1 MAGIDPAALAGPD
14 SGFFAL
20 THAAALIGFR
30 SFGSDGQVPGGT
42 YDDSALDT
50 GGGLRPELTGQGL
63 GRQAILTGLACGLAQ
78 FSPPAF
84 RVTVAAFNLRALRVI
99 QDLGLSEVARFGAAT
114 NGARYVVLVRD
125 ESQ

>member
-1 MAGIDPAALAGPD
+1 
-14 SGFFAL
+14 
-20 THAAALIGFR
+20 
-30 SFGSDGQVPGGT
+30 VPGGT

-50 GGGLRPELTGQGL
+50 GGGLRPELTGKGL
-63 GRQAILTGLACGLAQ
+63 GRRAIRTGLAFGLAQ
-78 FSPPAF
+78 FRPPAF

-99 QDLGLSEVARFGAAT
+99 QDLGLSEVARFGATT